1 MNNELGEPDHP
12 AADSELG
19 IRLRY
24 LRLARGLRMRE
35 VARRAGCSESMI
47 SKIETGHAAPSLRVL
62 HKIAAVLETSIAALF
77 EAGRANTIVQ
87 RAGARELMTLR
98 KGGDGG
104 RIILERVAPTSPD
117 SRLEGNIH
125 IVEPGAESDG
135 AISHEGEELGYVLE
149 GSIELTVDGERY
161 YVQAGDSFVFAS
173 TQEHRYYN
181 PGHVVARVLWINTP
195 VTF

>member
-1 MNNELGEPDHP
+1 MNSEIGEQSHAGSDG
-12 AADSELG
+12 ELG
-19 IRLRY
+19 IRIRY
-24 LRLARGLRMRE
+24 LRLTRGLRMRD
-35 VARRAGCSESMI
+35 VAQRADCSESMI

-62 HKIAAVLETSIAALF
+62 HKIANALETSIAALF
-77 EAGRANTIVQ
+77 EARDGNNIIQ

-104 RIILERVAPTSPD
+104 RIILERIAPTKPT

-149 GSIELTVDGERY
+149 GSIELTVDGEHY
-161 YVQAGDSFVFAS
+161 YVQTGDSFVFAS
-173 TQEHRYYN
+173 TQQHRYYN
-181 PGHVVARVLWINTP
+181 PGRVVARVLWINTP

>member
-1 MNNELGEPDHP
+1 MNSEMGEQSHAGP
-12 AADSELG
+12 DSELG
-19 IRLRY
+19 IRIRY
-24 LRLARGLRMRE
+24 LRLTRGLRMRD
-35 VARRAGCSESMI
+35 VAQRADCSESMI

-62 HKIAAVLETSIAALF
+62 HKIANALGTSIAALI
-77 EAGRANTIVQ
+77 EARDGNNIIQ

-104 RIILERVAPTSPD
+104 RVILERIAPTKPN

-149 GSIELTVDGERY
+149 GSIELTVDGEHY
-161 YVQAGDSFVFAS
+161 YAQTGDSFVFAS
-173 TQEHRYYN
+173 TRQHRYYN
-181 PGHVVARVLWINTP
+181 PGRVVARVLWINTP